1 MSLATPKPARPVPS
15 TAPASGPVSQR
26 TRIRPS
32 ALRVLEEAERRE
44 SQVQSA
50 AEPVGELPPVEQL
63 AELFDDDEDMATIRR
78 DLPLTQPR
86 RLEVEVD
93 DADATLKRPVR
104 TQYSSE
110 VNAAFVGLAIPTV
123 DDEHAVEWD
132 RSDVEP
138 TIRRPLAE
146 MAGELGVGGDAQP
159 LPLVRRSSTRPAPAA
174 PRSSR
179 ALALAKRNDRRRL
192 LQGVLLFAFVFVAVT
207 LLTATLVR
215 LFGH

>member
-1 MSLATPKPARPVPS
+1 MSLATPKPARPAPS
-15 TAPASGPVSQR
+15 KAPASGPVSQR
-26 TRIRPS
+26 TRVRPS

-44 SQVQSA
+44 SQIQHA

-104 TQYSSE
+104 TQFSSE

-138 TIRRPLAE
+138 TVRRPLSE
-146 MAGELGVGGDAQP
+146 MAGELAPNSDPQP
-159 LPLVRRSSTRPAPAA
+159 MLLVRRSARPPAA
-174 PRSSR
+174 PGR

-192 LQGVLLFAFVFVAVT
+192 IQGVILFALVFVAVT
-207 LLTATLVR
+207 LLTAVIVR
-215 LFGH
+215 LLGR